1 MEDVCIE
8 LLKIIKDLEMKL
20 YEKQKDMDDLIT
32 YLAEHNI
39 YISVETRKLSSRLDK
54 EEEQC

>member
-1 MEDVCIE
+1 MEDACIE
-8 LLKIIKDLEMKL
+8 LLKIIKDLEIEL
-20 YEKQKDMDDLIT
+20 YETKKDMDNLIT

-39 YISVETRKLSSRLDK
+39 YITIKETRKLSSRLD

>member
-1 MEDVCIE
+1 MKNACEE
-8 LLKIIKDLEMKL
+8 LLKIIKELEIEL
-20 YEKQKDMDDLIT
+20 YETKKDMDDLIT